1 MSILQVDAVQANKVF
16 PARSPEPGEIQILML
31 FKTPVDYERL
41 LNEEFDEVLGDG
53 KNDRSTVRKIIENL
67 MKEKVLVPFE
77 MNGQASSKSNYVRA
91 DFSSKLSSLGRLMQ
105 SISGDLIAMGEW
117 AEEAVQIDG
126 ETPSNYMAS
135 IVNQLVRLQKE
146 LRAGKDHFVVQQL
159 GRVQKPEEAKRQL
172 HLGSGMTCP
181 EDWLNVDMI
190 AGDMRLNL
198 CWDLPFENDSMK
210 FVYSAHTFEHL
221 DYHTSARRL
230 IKEMHRILQPGGVVR
245 LAVPDME
252 AYTAAYIENNTAF
265 FEAYDRAR
273 PEFGSRAGYH
283 TPMSKVMMMAG
294 SAIKPSGWFE
304 HKMGYDFE
312 TLSQL
317 FIDAGFSKCERSK
330 FEASI
335 HPALKKIDAYSKV
348 TGFEFANVENS
359 LFIEAIK

>member
-1 MSILQVDAVQANKVF
+1 MSILQVDAVQANKIF
-16 PARSPEPGEIQILML
+16 PARSPEPDEIQILML
-31 FKTPVDYERL
+31 FKTPVDYKVL

-53 KNDRSTVRKIIENL
+53 NKDRSTVRRIIENL
-67 MKEKVLVPFE
+67 INEKVLVPFE
-77 MNGQASSKSNYVRA
+77 MNGHAVSKSNYIRA

-105 SISGDLIAMGEW
+105 SVSGDLIAMGDW
-117 AEEAVQIDG
+117 AEEEVQIEG
-126 ETPSNYMAS
+126 QVPSSYLS
-135 IVNQLVRLQKE
+135 SLQDQLIKLQLELRNGKDKFIAEQLQKVPQTKV
-146 LRAGKDHFVVQQL
+146 LKG
-159 GRVQKPEEAKRQL
+159 QL
-172 HLGSGMTCP
+172 HLGSGINCP
-181 EDWLNVDMI
+181 EDWINVDMI

-198 CWDLPFENDSMK
+198 CWELPFQEDSLK
-210 FVYSAHTFEHL
+210 FVYAAHTFEHL

-230 IKEMHRILQPGGVVR
+230 LKEIHRILKPGGVVR

-252 AYTAAYIENNTAF
+252 AYTTAYIENNTAF
-265 FEAYDRAR
+265 FEAYEKAR
-273 PEFGSRAGYH
+273 PEFGSRAGYR

-317 FIDAGFSKCERSK
+317 FMDAGFSKCERSN
-330 FEASI
+330 FEAST
-335 HPALKKIDAYSKV
+335 HQALREIDSYSKV